1 MKKYLLLLI
10 FPLVIF
16 GCSVGRTTEAKG
28 LENETCLQF
37 VQGQQKYPEGVEVFV
52 DELAPFTAKVNKV
65 NDRTVK
71 GNVYTVKSGTRHLKV
86 VYKNAVLFEKDV
98 VLSSQQTRQI
108 QLP

>member
-1 MKKYLLLLI
+1 MLI
-10 FPLVIF
+10 PFLMW

-28 LENETCLQF
+28 LENESYLQL
-37 VQGQQKYPEGVEVFV
+37 VQGQEKYPEGVEVYV
-52 DELAPFTAKVNKV
+52 DDLTPFLAQVNKV

-71 GNVYTVKSGTRHLKV
+71 GNVYTVKSGTRRVKV
-86 VYKNAVLFEKDV
+86 VYKNKTLFDKQV

>member
-1 MKKYLLLLI
+1 MKKYLWLLVI
-10 FPLVIF
+10 PLVLW
-16 GCSVGRTTEAKG
+16 GCKVGRTTETRG
-28 LENETCLQF
+28 LENESYLQF
-37 VQGQQKYPEGVEVFV
+37 VQGQQKYTEGVTVFV
-52 DELAPFTAKVNKV
+52 DDLAPFNAKVNKV

-86 VYKNAVLFEKDV
+86 VYNNQTVFEKEV